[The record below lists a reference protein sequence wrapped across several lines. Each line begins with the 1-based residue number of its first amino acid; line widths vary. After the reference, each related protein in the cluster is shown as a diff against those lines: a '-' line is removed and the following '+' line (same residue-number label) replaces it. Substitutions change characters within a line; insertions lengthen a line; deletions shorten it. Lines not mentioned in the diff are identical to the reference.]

1 MKSKRLSITVLLTLL
16 LSYAYCDVI
25 PENSH
30 FVDKCVKITDIS
42 EYDNLIMLGYIW
54 SVGNYHED
62 TYEVSSE
69 ECLKKGYKF
78 NTLRLFGVKS
88 DYISGKDIDNID
100 LPNDNNALETNIEI
114 NPYAGYYHDSI
125 PIDKIEEYYKI
136 LGFTDTSVVI
146 FKWKEVFGFNNGSA
160 DSVITHDYN
169 GDNSQFYQNMPTG
182 LVKGKA
188 LIFNTRIYPNPADK
202 LITAEIS
209 NSYIGVIKIQLI
221 SQDGKIHSENE
232 VVKYT
237 YMITTELSSSKLT
250 SGIYFLNL
258 HFGDAVE
265 TKKVVIK

>member
-1 MKSKRLSITVLLTLL
+1 MKPIKKFTILLILAIIQN
-16 LSYAYCDVI
+16 AYCDII

-30 FVDKCVKITDIS
+30 FVDKCVKITNIS
-42 EYDNLIMLGYIW
+42 EYDNFEILGYIW
-54 SVGNYHED
+54 YVGNYHGD

-69 ECLKKGYKF
+69 ECLTKGYKH

-88 DYISGKDIDNID
+88 DYLSGKDIDNID

-146 FKWKEVFGFNNGSA
+146 FKWKEVYGFNDDSA
-160 DSVITHDYN
+160 DSIVTNDYS
-169 GDNSQFYQNMPTG
+169 GDNSPFYKDMPTG
-182 LVKGKA
+182 LSESKE
-188 LIFNTRIYPNPADK
+188 LILNTRIYPNPADK

-209 NSYIGVIKIQLI
+209 NSFIGVVKIQLL

-237 YMITTELSSSKLT
+237 DMITTELSSSKLT
-250 SGIYFLNL
+250 HGIYFLNL

-265 TKKVVIK
+265 TKKIVIK